1 MNHKSDNQQGM
12 RTFFIILGG
21 QVISMLGSGLTS
33 FALGVWIYQQS
44 GQATPFALTVLF
56 GNLPRLLLLPVAGSL
71 ADRWD
76 RRLVMILSDTGSA
89 LVTFGAFLLL
99 LNNQLEIWMIYLLAG
114 LGSVFGAFQE
124 PAYTS
129 SITMLVP
136 KDQFARTSGLMQ
148 TAQALESLLIPVLAG
163 FLFVGIGLRGIIL
176 IDFVTYFFAI
186 GALLL
191 VRIPRPPVSTDIS
204 TKSENM
210 WQDILIGWRYLYSR
224 PGLIGLVWYYALVNF
239 LLNFAVVLMGPMILS
254 RFSAS
259 DFGLVQFSFGLGT
272 LAGSLVLGAWGGP
285 KGRKIPF
292 VIGAISLSA
301 VGLALAGIRP
311 SVWLVAAGMFILLFN
326 VPLSSGVSQALFQAK
341 VAPDV
346 QGRVFATRAF
356 ISRSMM
362 PLAFLISGPLADH
375 VLEPLMAVDGVLG
388 SGLLGAILGAGP
400 GRGIGLAFVAS
411 GLLLLLVCGVVFA
424 NPRIRLLEDE
434 LPDVV

>member
-1 MNHKSDNQQGM
+1 MNHQSENQHGM

-21 QVISMLGSGLTS
+21 QLISMLGSGLTS

-44 GQATPFALTVLF
+44 GQATPFALTILF

-76 RRLVMILSDTGSA
+76 RRLVMIFSDTGSA

-99 LNNQLEIWMIYLLAG
+99 LNNQLEIWMIYLLAA

-191 VRIPRPPVSTDIS
+191 VRIPRPPVSTDVS

-210 WQDILIGWRYLYSR
+210 WQDILKGWRYLYSR

-285 KGRKIPF
+285 KNRKIPF

-326 VPLSSGVSQALFQAK
+326 VPLGSGVSQALFQAK